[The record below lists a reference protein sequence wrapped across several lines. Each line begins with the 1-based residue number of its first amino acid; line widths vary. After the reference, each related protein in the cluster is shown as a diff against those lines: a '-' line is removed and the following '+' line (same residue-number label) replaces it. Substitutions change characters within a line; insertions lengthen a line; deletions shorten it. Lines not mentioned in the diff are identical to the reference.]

1 MIITLVSLVIM
12 FVGFYLMH
20 KNSSSVIGFIFT
32 LLGISGTFICVV
44 FILLANCRPMK
55 LSTRTQLQEK
65 YNMYISQVY
74 NSENSS
80 HNIVM
85 LSSEIAEYNATI
97 KTNRELQND
106 IWVGW
111 FIPDI
116 YDDMPIIEVKV

>member
-1 MIITLVSLVIM
+1 MLITLICLIV
-12 FVGFYLMH
+12 F
-20 KNSSSVIGFIFT
+20 VIGCLILKKDDYDTFGL
-32 LLGISGTFICVV
+32 LLGLIGGIGSAVCLALIC
-44 FILLANCRPMK
+44 IYNCGPMK
-55 LSTRTQLQEK
+55 LSTRTELQEK

-85 LSSEIAEYNATI
+85 LSSEIAEYNTTI
-97 KTNRELQND
+97 KTNRELQNN

-111 FIPDI
+111 FIPNI